1 MNSLSLR
8 TRMLL
13 LPVAA
18 VVLSFGLSACSAT
31 PTPIER
37 DETGE
42 VAEANESADVFS
54 MAVGDCTNDD
64 ESAGTEVSTVAVV
77 PCSEPH
83 DNEAYLSADLTGD
96 EYPGDEEVAAQA
108 DTICYDAF
116 ADFVGL
122 DYDSSRL
129 AYFPYTPTQE
139 SWDGADDRE
148 VLCMVYDA
156 SYAKLTGSVA
166 GIAE

>member
-1 MNSLSLR
+1 
-8 TRMLL
+8 MLL

-18 VVLSFGLSACSAT
+18 VVLSFGLSACSN

-42 VAEANESADVFS
+42 VAEANESADVFA

-64 ESAGTEVSTVAVV
+64 PNAGEEVSTVAVV
-77 PCSEPH
+77 PCSEEH
-83 DNEAYLSADLTGD
+83 DNEAYLSSDLTGD

-108 DTICYDAF
+108 DTICYDGF
-116 ADFVGL
+116 ADFVGI
-122 DYDSSRL
+122 DYESSRL
-129 AYFPYTPTQE
+129 DYFPYTPTQE
-139 SWDGADDRE
+139 SWDGAADRE
-148 VLCMVYDA
+148 VLCMVFDA
-156 SYAKLTGSVA
+156 NLAKLTGSVA

>member
-18 VVLSFGLSACSAT
+18 VVLSFGLSACSST
-31 PTPIER
+31 PTPIDR

-42 VAEANESADVFS
+42 VAEANESADVFA

-64 ESAGTEVSTVAVV
+64 PNAGEQVSTVAVV
-77 PCSEPH
+77 PCSEEH
-83 DNEAYLSADLTGD
+83 DNEAYLSAQLSGD
-96 EYPGDEEVAAQA
+96 EYPGDEEVASQA

-116 ADFVGL
+116 ADFVGI
-122 DYDSSRL
+122 DYASSRL
-129 AYFPYTPTQE
+129 AYFPYTPTEQ
-139 SWDGADDRE
+139 SWDGAHDRE

-156 SYAKLTGSVA
+156 EYAKLTGSAA